1 MWEAWV
7 WCLGWRVYLKKEMET
22 PSSTVAWRIQWTRGD
37 WGATVYSQRA
47 GQDWVTNNFTFTFAS
62 IRVISNESDLCIRW
76 PKYWSFSFKISPC
89 KEYSELISFRIYW
102 FDSLAVQGTL
112 KSLLQHHYSKVSV
125 LQCSAFLLVHLSH
138 LCMPTGKTKALTIGT
153 FFGKVMPLLFN
164 VLSVCHSFS
173 FQGANIFEFHGY
185 SHHLQ

>member
-1 MWEAWV
+1 M
-7 WCLGWRVYLKKEMET
+7 T
-22 PSSTVAWRIQWTRGD
+22 PWTAACQASLSFTISRACSNSCPLSRQCHPTNSSSVIPFSSCTQSFLVS
-37 WGATVYSQRA
+37 GAFPMSQL
-47 GQDWVTNNFTFTFAS
+47 FAS
-62 IRVISNESDLCIRW
+62 GGQNIAEGG
-76 PKYWSFSFKISPC
+76 SFSFSISPSN
-89 KEYSELISFRIYW
+89 EYSGLNSFRIYW

-112 KSLLQHHYSKVSV
+112 KSLPQHHYSKVSV